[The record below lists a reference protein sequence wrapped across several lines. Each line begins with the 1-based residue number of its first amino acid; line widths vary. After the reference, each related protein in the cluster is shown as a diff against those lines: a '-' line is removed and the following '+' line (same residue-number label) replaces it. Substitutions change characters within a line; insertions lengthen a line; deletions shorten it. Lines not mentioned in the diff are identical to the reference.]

1 MCLLTRGTIPLRST
15 SPKRKC
21 LVHLAITNKNIALH
35 TKEFADIVASEKSE
49 PCIINGATV
58 IDGFLARI
66 LENSEILK
74 SIKQEFLKNKI

>member
-1 MCLLTRGTIPLRST
+1 MKL
-15 SPKRKC
+15 
-21 LVHLAITNKNIALH
+21 
-35 TKEFADIVASEKSE
+35 ASEKSE

-58 IDGFLARI
+58 IDGFLVRI